1 MPNIKVIGQGEC
13 EFDGQF
19 SLLDALD
26 EAGFD
31 MPYSC
36 RGGNCGA
43 CEVKLISGEIEH
55 IQETAYDV
63 PSEDLI
69 LTCSVIPLSDIEIEL
84 I

>member
-1 MPNIKVIGQGEC
+1 MQKITVVGQGEC

-19 SLLDALD
+19 SLLECLD

-43 CEVKLISGEIEH
+43 CEVRLLSGDVEN
-55 IQETAYDV
+55 IQDAVYET
-63 PSEDLI
+63 EGQNI
-69 LTCSVIPLSDIEIEL
+69 LTCSVIPLTDIEIEL

>member
-1 MPNIKVIGQGEC
+1 MTKIVVKGQGEC

-19 SLLDALD
+19 SMLEALD
-26 EAGFD
+26 ENGFD

-43 CEVKLISGEIEH
+43 CAVRLISGEVEE
-55 IQETAYDV
+55 IQSPAY
-63 PSEDLI
+63 EARKGEI
-69 LTCSVIPLSDIEIEL
+69 LTCSVIPLTDVEIEI

>member
-1 MPNIKVIGQGEC
+1 MHKITVVGQGEC
-13 EFDGQF
+13 EFEDQF
-19 SLLDALD
+19 TLLECLD

-43 CEVKLISGEIEH
+43 CEVRLLSCKVEN
-55 IQETAYDV
+55 IQDTVYETDEAH
-63 PSEDLI
+63 I
-69 LTCSVIPLSDIEIEL
+69 LTCSVIPISDIEIEL

>member
-1 MPNIKVIGQGEC
+1 MPKITVLGQGEC

-43 CEVKLISGEIEH
+43 CEVRLLSGEIEH
-55 IQETAYDV
+55 IQDTVYETDGN
-63 PSEDLI
+63 DI
-69 LTCSVIPLSDIEIEL
+69 LTCSVIPLTDIEIEL

>member
-1 MPNIKVIGQGEC
+1 MPKITVVGQGEC

-19 SLLDALD
+19 SLLEALD
-26 EAGFD
+26 ESGFD

-43 CEVKLISGEIEH
+43 CSVRLISGSTEEI
-55 IQETAYDV
+55 QSPAYESRKGEV
-63 PSEDLI
+63 
-69 LTCSVIPLSDIEIEL
+69 LTCSVIPTSDVVIEL

>member
-1 MPNIKVIGQGEC
+1 MSKINVVGQGDAP
-13 EFDGQF
+13 FDGQF

-43 CEVKLISGEIEH
+43 CEVKLLSGEVEA
-55 IQETAYDV
+55 IQDTVYE
-63 PSEDLI
+63 PEKGNI
-69 LTCSVIPLSDIEIEL
+69 LTCSVIPKTDVEIEL
-84 I
+84 L